1 MTSKTDRFVVAARPS
16 EQLAYHDYTKLHPE
30 DRTSKMMMD
39 SSLVPEADITVVG
52 GRREIKPGRYWP
64 VPEPHKHEVNE
75 LYMILGD
82 LTVEVILDGE
92 GHEVTGPTCVFIPA
106 GMMHTIR
113 MIRGS
118 GYSFAILRA
127 GKYE

>member
-1 MTSKTDRFVVAARPS
+1 MTSKTDRFVAAARPIK
-16 EQLAYHDYTKLHPE
+16 QLAYHDYTTLEPE
-30 DRTSKMMMD
+30 DRTSKLMMD

-52 GRREIKPGRYWP
+52 GRKEIKPGRYWS
-64 VPEPHKHEVNE
+64 VPEPHKHEVSE

-92 GHEVTGPTCVFIPA
+92 GHEVTGPACVFVPA

-118 GYSFAILRA
+118 GYSFGILRA